1 LLLGEARERL
11 PDARRLLAKGI
22 DPVEHAK
29 LEKIA
34 KILAAA
40 RTFEAVASEW
50 LEGMRR
56 RRCWGHGT

>member
-1 LLLGEARERL
+1 M
-11 PDARRLLAKGI
+11 LAKGI